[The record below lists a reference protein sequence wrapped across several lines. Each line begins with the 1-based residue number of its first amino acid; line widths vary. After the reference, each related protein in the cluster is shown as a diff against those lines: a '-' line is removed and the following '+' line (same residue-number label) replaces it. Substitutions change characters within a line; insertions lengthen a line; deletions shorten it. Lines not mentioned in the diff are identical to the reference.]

1 MLVIMRRSP
10 MSGTL
15 KVLIALSCAVAAVLI
30 AWSIQ
35 RARLVSLEQPDDRFR
50 AFLGVRTAK
59 LPACQ
64 QNLRQIEIAKELWA
78 DNEGKS
84 TNDAPTWDDLRPY
97 SPAFMKNHAD
107 WTNGRP
113 TCPRGGTYTI
123 GRVGEPPKCSIGGY
137 YHSTTIYHSP

>member
-1 MLVIMRRSP
+1 
-10 MSGTL
+10 MSRTS
-15 KVLIALSCAVAAVLI
+15 KVLIALSCAVIALLI

-50 AFLGVRTAK
+50 AFLGMRTAK

-64 QNLRQIEIAKELWA
+64 QNLRQIWSSKDLWA
-78 DNEGKS
+78 GNEGKS
-84 TNDAPTWDDLRPY
+84 TNDVPTWDDLRPY
-97 SPAFMKNHAD
+97 FPAFMKLHPD

-123 GRVGEPPKCSIGGY
+123 GHVGEWPKCSIGGY
-137 YHSTTIYHSP
+137 